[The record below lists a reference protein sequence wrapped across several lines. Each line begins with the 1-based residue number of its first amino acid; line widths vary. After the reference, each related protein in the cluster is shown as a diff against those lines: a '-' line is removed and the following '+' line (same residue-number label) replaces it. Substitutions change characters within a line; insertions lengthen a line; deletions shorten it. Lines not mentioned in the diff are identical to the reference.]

1 MLSQKPPSLTFTK
14 VLCPQSIAGSL
25 GGRLPP
31 KGSKIGLLGGSF
43 NPAHKAHCQIS
54 KEAIVHLGLDEVWWL
69 VSPQNPLKDTNG
81 MARLPD
87 RVKSAL
93 SIPKHPRVRVTT
105 IESQIKSVYTADTLS
120 RLRQIFPSV
129 DFTWLMGA
137 DNLSQIALWRDWQN
151 IFKTVNVAVFARPG
165 YSLQSTNSKAAQRF
179 KNTRISEK
187 LARNLSKHSP
197 PAWTIIHG
205 QQLDISST
213 AIRNGLHKGNR
224 YKG

>member
-1 MLSQKPPSLTFTK
+1 MLRQKPPSLIFSK
-14 VLCPQSIAGSL
+14 VLCPQSISNSL

-54 KEAIVHLGLDEVWWL
+54 KEAIIHLGLDEVWWL
-69 VSPQNPLKDTNG
+69 VSPQNPLKNTKD
-81 MARLPD
+81 MASLPD

-93 SIPKHPRVRVTT
+93 SIPKHPKIRVST
-105 IESQIKSVYTADTLS
+105 IESQIRSVYTADTLS

-129 DFTWLMGA
+129 NFTWLMGA
-137 DNLSQIALWRDWQN
+137 DNLSQIPLWRDWQD
-151 IFKTVNVAVFARPG
+151 IFSTVKVAVFARPG
-165 YSLQSTNSKAAQRF
+165 YSLQSSNSKAAQRF
-179 KNTRISEK
+179 KNTRVSEK
-187 LARNLSKHSP
+187 LARSLPKRSA

-213 AIRNGLHKGNR
+213 AIRNGIHK
-224 YKG
+224 K